1 MKQHFIPPDAT
12 VDELRQKADDCEKQA
27 KQESEPKASEL
38 REQAELYRVWIA
50 QLSSGHWT
58 A

>member
-12 VDELRQKADDCEKQA
+12 VAELRQKADDCETRA

-38 REQAELYRVWIA
+38 REQAKLYRHWMA
-50 QLSSGHWT
+50 QIRSGHWT